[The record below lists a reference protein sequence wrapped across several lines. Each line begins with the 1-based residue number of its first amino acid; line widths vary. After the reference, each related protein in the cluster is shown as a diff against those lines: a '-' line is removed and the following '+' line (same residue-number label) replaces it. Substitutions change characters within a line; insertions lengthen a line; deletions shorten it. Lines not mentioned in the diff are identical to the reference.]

1 MRGVKAC
8 KTCGHYEKP
17 MCKRYPTEVE
27 KKPKD
32 WCGEYVAMDQKTM
45 FKHLQMGATH
55 ADD

>member
-1 MRGVKAC
+1 
-8 KTCGHYEKP
+8 